1 MSIKPRPPDS
11 PAPPNDAGA
20 ENGDQGVFIMIAR
33 RVVKGV
39 RLAREMKKSFAAAR
53 ACRAVLDGRWGKA
66 LLHWVTAPPKSLRRK
81 SSARQIR
88 MLRSHLAAE
97 SS

>member
-39 RLAREMKKSFAAAR
+39 CGL
-53 ACRAVLDGRWGKA
+53 LGR
-66 LLHWVTAPPKSLRRK
+66 
-81 SSARQIR
+81 
-88 MLRSHLAAE
+88 
-97 SS
+97 